1 MATPREPARPTGE
14 VPTGLVR
21 NLGLFGALEI
31 VKNKETGERFSPGGH
46 AGVVTRQA
54 SLNNGLVM
62 RATGDSMIIA
72 PPLVCSTAELDILVD
87 RARAALD
94 EALQTLREDP
104 AHW

>member
-1 MATPREPARPTGE
+1 VGEART
-14 VPTGLVR
+14 
-21 NLGLFGALEI
+21 LGLFGALEI
-31 VKNKETGERFSPGGH
+31 VKDKDTGERFSPGGH

-72 PPLVCSTAELDILVD
+72 PPLICSTAELDLLVD